1 MLDATLFV
9 LGFGACAAFGAVV
22 ASWVM
27 WEIWLRRDPPKIEIV
42 IDQALAREIDERIV
56 MAWASGR
63 GLVWMPRGMETICKG
78 KSR

>member
-1 MLDATLFV
+1 MPDMIVFV
-9 LGFGACAAFGAVV
+9 LSFVAGAAGGAVV
-22 ASWVM
+22 ASWVL
-27 WEIWLRRDPPKIEIV
+27 WEIWLRHHPHKIEIV
-42 IDQALAREIDERIV
+42 IDQKMANEIDERIV